1 MIGGTLGQ
9 GAGGPAAL
17 VFARKSTPPLA
28 IAAEARVE
36 IALKENPP
44 HVCEE
49 CGKSFPKNARL
60 KEHKMTHQPRACK
73 FCPKMF
79 KSYSALR
86 YFQGFKVV
94 IFKLPISIRYHN
106 TSVHDDSEFICLTCQ
121 KVLKSPENLRN
132 HQKNNVCEKELNN
145 KPFQCNQC
153 HRKFKTKKVLTAHI
167 KIKHA
172 EEVDDD

>member
-60 KEHKMTHQPRACK
+60 KEHKMTHEPRHCK
-73 FCPKMF
+73 FCNKVF

-86 YFQGFKVV
+86 YFFLQWFKVGNV
-94 IFKLPISIRYHN
+94 NCLFLGTTILPFMIFRSSFVSLARKCSSL
-106 TSVHDDSEFICLTCQ
+106 
-121 KVLKSPENLRN
+121 LK
-132 HQKNNVCEKELNN
+132 
-145 KPFQCNQC
+145 
-153 HRKFKTKKVLTAHI
+153 I
-167 KIKHA
+167 
-172 EEVDDD
+172 